1 MRSHVAM
8 DDSCPDDEIRR
19 LHDELAMPVG
29 EFGALAAAA
38 LLAFGVLFVGHPLSK
53 AERVQTTALSRDAK
67 SHAGERSRRLAKVHE
82 ARFGVFSADALTHGF
97 AIGNDAHSGK
107 HS

>member
-1 MRSHVAM
+1 MRTQFGM
-8 DDSCPDDEIRR
+8 EDSCPDDEIRR
-19 LHDELAMPVG
+19 LHDELIMPVG

-38 LLAFGVLFVGHPLSK
+38 LLALGLAFVTHPLSK
-53 AERVQTTALSRDAK
+53 AERVQTTALSRE

-82 ARFGVFSADALTHGF
+82 ARFGVSRADALTHGF